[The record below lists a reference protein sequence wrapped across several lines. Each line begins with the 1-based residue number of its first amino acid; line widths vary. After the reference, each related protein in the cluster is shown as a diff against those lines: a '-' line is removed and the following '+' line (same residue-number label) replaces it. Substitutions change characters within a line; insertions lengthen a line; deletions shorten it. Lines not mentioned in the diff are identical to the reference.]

1 MRTTAISHLS
11 PLLLPLITGDY
22 HSKLRRMEES
32 SQTMASLRGQED
44 FVRRKMVLLL
54 RDTVLRIKSDYTRC
68 VLMSEGQ
75 PHTFVC
81 LTSFSLLFHRRKI
94 VRNRIKEEKMRQQ
107 IAEARA
113 LSERMEAEALNSYDY
128 HDGRTA
134 DMEDVEAEPV
144 ALDTTAAD
152 LVVPIG
158 IEDRPQDEQ
167 HSVDEELVCASGVI
181 ADEELVCA
189 SGVIADEELVGA
201 SGVIADEELVD
212 ASGVI
217 ADEELVGASG
227 VIADEELVDVSGVIA
242 DQELVGASGVIA
254 DEELVGASGVIADE
268 EVVGAS
274 GAIADVIADEEL
286 VGFR

>member
-1 MRTTAISHLS
+1 M
-11 PLLLPLITGDY
+11 
-22 HSKLRRMEES
+22 
-32 SQTMASLRGQED
+32 
-44 FVRRKMVLLL
+44 LLL

-128 HDGRTA
+128 HDGRNA
-134 DMEDVEAEPV
+134 DMEGVEAEPV

-152 LVVPIG
+152 LVPIG
-158 IEDRPQDEQ
+158 IEDHPQDEQ
-167 HSVDEELVCASGVI
+167 HSVDE
-181 ADEELVCA
+181 
-189 SGVIADEELVGA
+189 
-201 SGVIADEELVD
+201 
-212 ASGVI
+212 
-217 ADEELVGASG
+217 
-227 VIADEELVDVSGVIA
+227 
-242 DQELVGASGVIA
+242 ELVGASGVIA

-268 EVVGAS
+268 EVVDASGVIADEELVDASGVIADEEVDGAS
-274 GAIADVIADEEL
+274 GVIADEEL